1 MLKFGMISRFTM
13 SRAQLSLQTKKTCTK
28 KLQNITSFW
37 EIESES
43 ETSRTSGTEMI
54 SSVRA
59 GIALGFALAFRLLLA
74 CWGRGR
80 ALFRFSNIAASSRGS
95 VVVWPVKYKPCQPYP
110 SITQNPLCI
119 HYSVNAKHVVVSKP
133 D

>member
-1 MLKFGMISRFTM
+1 
-13 SRAQLSLQTKKTCTK
+13 
-28 KLQNITSFW
+28 
-37 EIESES
+37 
-43 ETSRTSGTEMI
+43 MI

-110 SITQNPLCI
+110 SITKNPLCI